1 MDAVT
6 AFSLASSIIS
16 VVDVSVKLMKKCRE
30 IYEEGSTRLN
40 RETEE
45 IARYLSSEN
54 ATLEESMTKALQSQ
68 LQIDREI
75 TELSTKVSETA
86 QNLLKELER
95 LKTGSKR
102 KVFATARKLAKT
114 TFKGEY
120 LKETQK
126 KLDKYREVLEFKIL
140 QRLDFRSLKL
150 REDFQE
156 LDDRVQRLAIS
167 LNDGHNSLERIV
179 VSESQMSKD
188 SIIQFLKDRDK
199 DREAATVHNQQ
210 LRKLRKSLW
219 FPEIAFRQED
229 ISEAH
234 PGTCEWLLQDDL
246 RYLATEASPREMQHE
261 FSQVDTEEWALDP
274 NLEEEL
280 FESRIRFLEW
290 LVNGND
296 MFWFTGKAG
305 SGKSTLM
312 KNLASHRKTEDYLK
326 KWAGDADLLTPSPSF
341 YFLELGSSSLQKNLR
356 GFLRSLLWQLT
367 SQRPDLTSTILPQ
380 SGYENDADN
389 MENDFQAMNIWTEAR
404 LRTALKQLLAKKP
417 QHLFFCIFIDG
428 IDEIEDNANDRK
440 HFLEVLNDLK
450 TAPGVKLCIAS
461 RPEQRLR
468 VAFGTSPQI
477 RLQDVNQKD
486 ILQAT
491 QDELSSSLKST
502 FPGQENEIRHLIL
515 AIALKA
521 QGVFLWASIMVKEIH
536 TGVQSADSLDMLHNR
551 LKTLPSALEDLYTR
565 MIEWLDPHYRSE
577 METYLQVLLARRSR
591 IRITL
596 LHFTLLNPEVK
607 LHLRSR
613 DWKYFKSQEFVN
625 LCQKTEIRIHVCCVG
640 LVEIA
645 KEAKGADM
653 SINIGIQGYQVS
665 DEVTMRRQAS
675 GIRTV
680 QFIHRS
686 VQEWMVAHSDKILRG
701 SNWILRGYI
710 DLFDC
715 GCDYLSLLPEFNEG
729 ENVQSSPLG
738 VAEVFVDIMI
748 TASTTDAISGHSIAE
763 MVGKAEQII
772 HDVNQRTKRIVL
784 RRWRTGYS
792 FSMSN
797 MLFSNETFFRDHLEL
812 AAIFALYNTVSSSIE
827 LDRDSRES
835 GRNLNQALIS
845 SLNGLDTLA
854 LIDRKNMQV
863 QTRIVRFIT
872 ELLCRGADPTCSVVA
887 TCNGW
892 SFEMSLWACFVR
904 IISGFN
910 YAHVV
915 REVDD
920 VLGDVV
926 DPESF
931 SKAIES
937 ATIAFVAAGAEC
949 ENQCF
954 LYAIIVKTPDDAVV
968 RAPYMM
974 FHESTLA
981 YLKRMIDLVE
991 SYDDDTAT
999 SAFDTTYLSGIC
1011 SSLGELNV
1019 LSPGK
1024 WRATSR
1030 LPIRMNS
1037 SGPVKLAFGPQ
1048 RSMRQY
1054 LFMNRGK
1061 FGSDLLDTHPK
1072 PFPTGA
1078 LYSCPPFD
1086 MYSDIMEQLGEAI
1099 NVPSCELTWLNA
1111 IRMSWGS
1118 PAGVHFIWPKAQ
1130 VAGSVELP
1138 NGLTNLTAR
1147 IKYHPKLGIK
1157 GHVTPNRV
1165 EELYNSD
1172 LLSEGE
1178 EPIGL
1183 ASSFLSSNSDTS
1195 DTSSTD
1201 EFEDHRLP

>member
-6 AFSLASSIIS
+6 AFSLASSVIS
-16 VVDVSVKLMKKCRE
+16 VVDVSFKLMKKCRE
-30 IYEEGSTRLN
+30 IYEEGTTRLN

-54 ATLEESMTKALQSQ
+54 ITLEKSMTKALQPQ
-68 LQIDREI
+68 LQVDREI
-75 TELSTKVSETA
+75 TEFSTKVSETA

-126 KLDKYREVLEFKIL
+126 KLDKYRE
-140 QRLDFRSLKL
+140 L

-167 LNDGHNSLERIV
+167 LNDGHNSLERII

-380 SGYENDADN
+380 SGYESDADN
-389 MENDFQAMNIWTEAR
+389 MENDFQATNIWTEAR

-417 QHLFFCIFIDG
+417 QRLFFCIFIDG
-428 IDEIEDNANDRK
+428 IDEIEDNANDLK

-502 FPGQENEIRHLIL
+502 FPGQENETRHLIL

-521 QGVFLWASIMVKEIH
+521 QGVFLWASIVVKEIH
-536 TGVQSADSLDMLHNR
+536 TGVQSADSLDMLHDR

-577 METYLQVLLARRSR
+577 METYLQILLARRSR

-645 KEAKGADM
+645 KEAKGADT
-653 SINIGIQGYQVS
+653 SINIGLQGYQVS

-680 QFIHRS
+680 QFIHRN

-738 VAEVFVDIMI
+738 VAEVFVDIMT
-748 TASTTDAISGHSIAE
+748 TASTIDAISGRSIAE

-772 HDVNQRTKRIVL
+772 HDVNQRTKRRVL

-812 AAIFALYNTVSSSIE
+812 AAIFGLYNTVSSSIE

-872 ELLCRGADPTCSVVA
+872 ELLCRGADPTCSVTA

-892 SFEMSLWACFVR
+892 SFEMSLWACFIR

-910 YAHVV
+910 YAHIV

-926 DPESF
+926 DPKSF
-931 SKAIES
+931 NKAIES
-937 ATIAFVAAGAEC
+937 ATIAFVAAGAER
-949 ENQCF
+949 ESQCF

-968 RAPYMM
+968 RAPYTM
-974 FHESTLA
+974 FQESTLA

-999 SAFDTTYLSGIC
+999 NS
-1011 SSLGELNV
+1011 
-1019 LSPGK
+1019 K

-1030 LPIRMNS
+1030 LSIRINS
-1037 SGPVKLAFGPQ
+1037 AGPVKLAFGPQ
-1048 RSMRQY
+1048 KSIRQY

-1061 FGSDLLDTHPK
+1061 FGSDLLETHPK

-1118 PAGVHFIWPKAQ
+1118 PAGVHFVWPKAQ
-1130 VAGSVELP
+1130 VTGSVELP
-1138 NGLTNLTAR
+1138 NGITNLTAR

-1157 GHVTPNRV
+1157 GHGTPNRV

-1178 EPIGL
+1178 ELIGS

-1195 DTSSTD
+1195 DTSSPD
-1201 EFEDHRLP
+1201 EFEDLRSP